1 MLCVACSAI
10 QNPQEFSAA
19 LETSLF
25 LDTEVNISGTR
36 NTLSKGVVEVTQHN
50 MKL

>member
-1 MLCVACSAI
+1 MPCVTGSII

-25 LDTEVNISGTR
+25 LDTEVNISGDP
-36 NTLSKGVVEVTQHN
+36 EQFE
-50 MKL
+50 